1 MNFRAPVKTG
11 RNDIIFSNT
20 CAWGWSLF
28 QTNLCCSFFIRP
40 QSRHPRPS
48 PYIILLSPSKFI
60 LVWHVRRLNKAPKAE
75 HSLDISEVIGFISV
89 NWTTKA
95 HCHCYHIA
103 KRTENRCHRWSNSD
117 LEPLRSMACEKT
129 TAKTHRTGAIPG
141 AMDLT
146 SRTLQCKKSDRPWI
160 VFRPEDLG
168 FINGDWLIDGLYQTA
183 LPLCHPSVCLKARCP
198 KIYWFIIIFP
208 NILFKIAKKK
218 LGDISIYIQP
228 NASLRFSFLLPI
240 LILTLIVTAVNQPLD
255 QVLGKLLV
263 TESLLGSFS
272 VDMDTHS
279 SSML

>member
-11 RNDIIFSNT
+11 RNDIVFSNT
-20 CAWGWSLF
+20 CAWGWSLS

-75 HSLDISEVIGFISV
+75 HSLDISEVIGFISM

-95 HCHCYHIA
+95 HCHCYLPLLSAQRIA
-103 KRTENRCHRWSNSD
+103 AIVDRIPTSNRWD
-117 LEPLRSMACEKT
+117 PCEKT
-129 TAKTHRTGAIPG
+129 IGLGQSPE
-141 AMDLT
+141 
-146 SRTLQCKKSDRPWI
+146 PWI
-160 VFRPEDLG
+160 SHRGLCSAKNQTVDCLQTWGSWIHQRG
-168 FINGDWLIDGLYQTA
+168 LIDGLYQTA
-183 LPLCHPSVCLKARCP
+183 LPLCPPSVCLKARCP

-263 TESLLGSFS
+263 TESLLGFFS